1 MTQEWR
7 TTEKPCIKKRPHPEH
22 GNRYKVRVNVQDPSG
37 SRVQKQRTL
46 DPEKSLEDAVEVRER
61 LKEMISNPTPS
72 PEERATTMA
81 SYATRW
87 IKRKV
92 SEGLKPRTLKG
103 YRRVLAH
110 RILPRIGHLELEQLT
125 RAHVLDWIEWAS
137 SQTREDGRVY
147 ATKTVRRWWR
157 VFRNLLRDAH
167 ADGYL
172 ERDLTR
178 RVPRI
183 ETGRN
188 GVRSEE
194 TLTVDELREVVEAAR
209 EETPK
214 RAAEI
219 VTLSYTG
226 MRSGELW
233 ALHRD
238 DINHERN
245 SIHIHRSVSDG
256 EVVDRT
262 KTDVDRRIPMHPVVS
277 EAIREHRKLLIRRQ
291 HDGLQSELV
300 FPSDEGTPR
309 YPGSLRKAFA
319 TITDA
324 IGLDK
329 HVSPQVLRRTFVT
342 LMRTAQIDSIVS
354 RSIVGHES
362 EEMQEHYAGVSVEQK
377 REALDSILTAEG
389 G

>member
-1 MTQEWR
+1 
-7 TTEKPCIKKRPHPEH
+7 
-22 GNRYKVRVNVQDPSG
+22 
-37 SRVQKQRTL
+37 
-46 DPEKSLEDAVEVRER
+46 
-61 LKEMISNPTPS
+61 
-72 PEERATTMA
+72 
-81 SYATRW
+81 
-87 IKRKV
+87 
-92 SEGLKPRTLKG
+92 
-103 YRRVLAH
+103 
-110 RILPRIGHLELEQLT
+110 
-125 RAHVLDWIEWAS
+125 
-137 SQTREDGRVY
+137 
-147 ATKTVRRWWR
+147 VRRWWR

-183 ETGRN
+183 ETGRH
-188 GVRSEE
+188 GVRTEE
-194 TLTVDELREVVEAAR
+194 TLTVDELRDVVDAAR

-219 VTLSYTG
+219 ITLSYTG

-233 ALHRD
+233 ALHRED
-238 DINHERN
+238 VDHERG

-262 KTDVDRRIPMHPVVS
+262 KTDVDRHIPMHPIVS

-319 TITDA
+319 TITEA

-362 EEMQEHYAGVSVEQK
+362 EEMQEHYSRPSVEQK
-377 REALDSILTAEG
+377 RDALDSIFTAEG